1 MSETVQLTGSRGTI
15 AAKVGDTF
23 HDRTYGG
30 DWCIERFDT
39 GDRLYSPS
47 GLGGTFIIRCRPI
60 SDMPPYWKKYLE
72 EDGTVLWCADSV
84 ASCMLTPSP
93 QPREVGSVPCPC
105 TLIEQDEDCPVG
117 YPSMICGICKGKGHT
132 TPDQV
137 TALACE
143 MIKIASDV
151 GEPDDPFAAW
161 ESIDLVKSQNG
172 QLRKAL
178 SKIADMLDDED
189 ADLDH
194 AIAISTT
201 ALATM
206 EGSDNG

>member
-1 MSETVQLTGSRGTI
+1 MLNAIAHAPTDQRERIVKAAVTAVYDRYCSTAIAELESAVVALIGTPIDSE
-15 AAKVGDTF
+15 D
-23 HDRTYGG
+23 D
-30 DWCIERFDT
+30 
-39 GDRLYSPS
+39 
-47 GLGGTFIIRCRPI
+47 
-60 SDMPPYWKKYLE
+60 
-72 EDGTVLWCADSV
+72 EDAP
-84 ASCMLTPSP
+84 PSP
-93 QPREVGSVPCPC
+93 KTRAVGSVPCPC

-117 YPSMICGICKGKGHT
+117 YPSTICGICKGKGHT

-178 SKIADMLDDED
+178 GKIANMLDDED

-194 AIAISTT
+194 AIAISAT
-201 ALATM
+201 ALATT